1 MEENK
6 KGGYLKIPSCPWR
19 NNFPIMPLADKF
31 PHHSIVS
38 LADKSDKRVP
48 PQGSFIFAIK
58 KERLSF
64 GTASLFLQG
73 FLPD

>member
-1 MEENK
+1 
-6 KGGYLKIPSCPWR
+6 
-19 NNFPIMPLADKF
+19 MPLADKF
-31 PHHSIVS
+31 PQCNIVPLAAKIPQYPIMP

>member
-1 MEENK
+1 
-6 KGGYLKIPSCPWR
+6 
-19 NNFPIMPLADKF
+19 MPLADKF
-31 PHHSIVS
+31 PHCNIVPLAAKIPQYPIMP
-38 LADKSDKRVP
+38 LADKSDKRVTP
-48 PQGSFIFAIK
+48 LGSFIFAIK

>member
-1 MEENK
+1 MGLSKNP
-6 KGGYLKIPSCPWR
+6 IMPSADK
-19 NNFPIMPLADKF
+19 FPHCTIMPLADKF